1 MESVNGGKDMNYISA
16 VYGIVILIVTLDWFI
31 RGRREYRGAST
42 RREEMEYKH
51 GMGMGMGGEEII
63 KY

>member
-1 MESVNGGKDMNYISA
+1 MNYISA
-16 VYGIVILIVTLDWFI
+16 VYAIVILIVILDWFI
-31 RGRREYRGAST
+31 RGRTKYRGAST

-51 GMGMGMGGEEII
+51 EVEV

>member
-1 MESVNGGKDMNYISA
+1 MMERVNARIDMNYISA

-51 GMGMGMGGEEII
+51 GLGMGEEEAI

>member
-1 MESVNGGKDMNYISA
+1 MESANTGTDMNYISA
-16 VYGIVILIVTLDWFI
+16 VYGIVILILLLDWFI

-51 GMGMGMGGEEII
+51 GLGMGGEGEV

>member
-1 MESVNGGKDMNYISA
+1 MNYISA

-51 GMGMGMGGEEII
+51 GMGMGMGGEEAI